1 LPDGQLP
8 LLQVDQTDENS
19 VFLSYWNG
27 QVSELRTTSNH
38 QLRFDY
44 RNGRISRIGIV
55 VNRQSIPLVTYTYDA
70 NGQLTVAYD
79 STNRPTEYSYSNNLL
94 TQVTNRQGGSF
105 YLQYD
110 RYRRATAVWQEGFS
124 RMRRIY
130 YDDRRRSRVL
140 TDSMGHANV
149 LRYNENGLLV
159 ETVLPK
165 GLCIGRS
172 YADGNEPIE
181 VSGLGPQPIAKYDP
195 KRDVIEEA
203 DPDGC
208 ILGLKY
214 DPCGRVIEETNPDGG
229 ITRYEYD
236 KNNRIVREVEPT
248 GAITTAEFDE
258 SGNLVQQVQPLGNIV
273 RATRHES
280 GFMELHD
287 SLGQVYASE
296 HDGFGNTTKIVAPS
310 GNTSQFEY
318 DLTGKMTALK
328 MGGHIAQKWYDLNG
342 FLIAETDLLGNR
354 TEYERDQFGLL
365 LTFSNALGRRIEY
378 SYDSERRLVGAKGN
392 HGPECRYERDD
403 RGRIF
408 RMTLRDG
415 RQETFEYNDRGLRA
429 VRSESGGRETRY
441 GYTPGGRLSRIDSKH
456 ASARYE
462 YDTGGNCATAESD
475 GHKTVLNWIPGG
487 LLSAELQDGFKVEYD
502 YDVAGLITERRDAS
516 GRTARYSYNVRGQL
530 NEIVDSVFGR
540 YQIVRDPLGSE
551 VAHHFPNGLLKL
563 FEYDAD
569 DEMSRAVTRNGE
581 SQIVC
586 DRRYK
591 YSASGDLVSAETVG
605 GESLTFEYDS
615 VYQLTAVSNHG
626 NKSETFA
633 YDLDE
638 NLLNSSDNG
647 AFHYTNGL
655 LSSAGDVSYE
665 YDGSGRVSGR
675 TIGSKTYRFDY
686 GLGGLI
692 REATLPDGTVYRYEY
707 DAFGRRVLKS
717 APGLRVRYYWDQDV
731 LLCEER
737 ETLLCKST
745 IQYFY
750 LPGTFVPLGHA
761 VDGVP
766 YYYELDQ
773 RSLVREV
780 YDSSG
785 SVVGRFEY
793 SAFGGRRTLELSSST
808 ADPPFRLLGQILDH
822 ETGLQYN
829 RFRYFD
835 AVVGRF
841 ITPDLS
847 ARQVEHNS
855 YSYSPNP
862 VKWADALGLMA
873 RFSRSDADTLK
884 AQQAADNGGFFECTN
899 CGFKNK
905 NKVFAIAKSSGRPV
919 GDGSFHAGHIEPH
932 ADGGSADID
941 ANAQV
946 EGGTCNCSKGK
957 REKSG
962 MT

>member
-1 LPDGQLP
+1 MCEIEPASGLVCLEEQDFSLNGDNPFFFTRRYNNHSRYEGPFGLGWMHPYDVHLTIYKDQISLVDAEGRIVLLPGLAETGKTNLPAEELRAEFEDGRYVLHQPEGKMLTFSAEPLPDGQLP

-318 DLTGKMTALK
+318 DLTG
-328 MGGHIAQKWYDLNG
+328 N
-342 FLIAETDLLGNR
+342 
-354 TEYERDQFGLL
+354 
-365 LTFSNALGRRIEY
+365 
-378 SYDSERRLVGAKGN
+378 
-392 HGPECRYERDD
+392 
-403 RGRIF
+403 
-408 RMTLRDG
+408 MTL
-415 RQETFEYNDRGLRA
+415 T
-429 VRSESGGRETRY
+429 
-441 GYTPGGRLSRIDSKH
+441 
-456 ASARYE
+456 AS
-462 YDTGGNCATAESD
+462 
-475 GHKTVLNWIPGG
+475 
-487 LLSAELQDGFKVEYD
+487 
-502 YDVAGLITERRDAS
+502 
-516 GRTARYSYNVRGQL
+516 
-530 NEIVDSVFGR
+530 
-540 YQIVRDPLGSE
+540 
-551 VAHHFPNGLLKL
+551 
-563 FEYDAD
+563 
-569 DEMSRAVTRNGE
+569 
-581 SQIVC
+581 
-586 DRRYK
+586 
-591 YSASGDLVSAETVG
+591 
-605 GESLTFEYDS
+605 
-615 VYQLTAVSNHG
+615 
-626 NKSETFA
+626 
-633 YDLDE
+633 
-638 NLLNSSDNG
+638 
-647 AFHYTNGL
+647 
-655 LSSAGDVSYE
+655 
-665 YDGSGRVSGR
+665 
-675 TIGSKTYRFDY
+675 
-686 GLGGLI
+686 
-692 REATLPDGTVYRYEY
+692 
-707 DAFGRRVLKS
+707 
-717 APGLRVRYYWDQDV
+717 
-731 LLCEER
+731 
-737 ETLLCKST
+737 
-745 IQYFY
+745 
-750 LPGTFVPLGHA
+750 
-761 VDGVP
+761 
-766 YYYELDQ
+766 
-773 RSLVREV
+773 
-780 YDSSG
+780 
-785 SVVGRFEY
+785 
-793 SAFGGRRTLELSSST
+793 
-808 ADPPFRLLGQILDH
+808 
-822 ETGLQYN
+822 
-829 RFRYFD
+829 
-835 AVVGRF
+835 
-841 ITPDLS
+841 
-847 ARQVEHNS
+847 
-855 YSYSPNP
+855 
-862 VKWADALGLMA
+862 
-873 RFSRSDADTLK
+873 
-884 AQQAADNGGFFECTN
+884 
-899 CGFKNK
+899 
-905 NKVFAIAKSSGRPV
+905 
-919 GDGSFHAGHIEPH
+919 
-932 ADGGSADID
+932 
-941 ANAQV
+941 
-946 EGGTCNCSKGK
+946 
-957 REKSG
+957 
-962 MT
+962 